1 MSILIIG
8 KDGAAAVR
16 RTGGKPGRSDAVNKG
31 QGSEQR
37 RTTMQTMNASMW
49 MEKFG
54 LTVINAV
61 MLAGLPLG
69 LVAALIQSF

>member
-1 MSILIIG
+1 
-8 KDGAAAVR
+8 
-16 RTGGKPGRSDAVNKG
+16 
-31 QGSEQR
+31 
-37 RTTMQTMNASMW
+37 MQTMNASIW
-49 MEKFG
+49 VEKFG